1 MSPAEWRFQKKTKMV
16 ALFEKKKVAFFL
28 KKKKKV
34 AFFGENGGI
43 FLKSV

>member
-1 MSPAEWRFQKKTKMV
+1 MAFSKKTKMV
-16 ALFEKKKVAFFL
+16 ALFEKKSGVFL
-28 KKKKKV
+28 KKKKV